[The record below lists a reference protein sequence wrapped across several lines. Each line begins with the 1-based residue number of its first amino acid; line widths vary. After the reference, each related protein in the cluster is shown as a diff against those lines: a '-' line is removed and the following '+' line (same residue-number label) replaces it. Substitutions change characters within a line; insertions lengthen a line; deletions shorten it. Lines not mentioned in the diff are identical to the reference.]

1 MLDFRIGGNLMIYDK
16 LYDDDGQLFSNRKVA
31 FLTIENDGSIK
42 TVTTGQPLTVNRTG
56 FVYIVDEIVIENIDK
71 FEVIK
76 GNLKLRDGEA
86 LEEPFKSEKELQREA
101 LLKQLAEL
109 DSQPAE

>member
-1 MLDFRIGGNLMIYDK
+1 M
-16 LYDDDGQLFSNRKVA
+16 
-31 FLTIENDGSIK
+31 
-42 TVTTGQPLTVNRTG
+42 
-56 FVYIVDEIVIENIDK
+56 
-71 FEVIK
+71 IK